1 MNLLERIGRRARV
14 MGRMARTLD
23 VNFAD
28 RIARDEGEVARYRG
42 AVMRCAF
49 CRHEAACQD
58 WMDGQEHAAQAPKY
72 CRNKDLLDSL
82 SPN

>member
-1 MNLLERIGRRARV
+1 MNLFERIGRRAGV

-23 VNFAD
+23 VDFAG
-28 RIARDEGEVARYRG
+28 RIARDEGAAAQYRG

-49 CRHEAACQD
+49 CRHENACQG
-58 WMDGQEHAAQAPKY
+58 WMDGNEHAARAPEY